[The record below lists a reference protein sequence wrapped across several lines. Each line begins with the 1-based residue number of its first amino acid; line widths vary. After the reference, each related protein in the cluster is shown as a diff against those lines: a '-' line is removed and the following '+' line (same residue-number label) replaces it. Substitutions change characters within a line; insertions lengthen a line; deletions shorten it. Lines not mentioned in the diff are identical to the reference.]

1 MCAGLFLPALAA
13 PALAQQVNPLA
24 AVKPA
29 LQKKL
34 LRDQYPEAIADLNQL
49 LKADSLNP
57 DYLFLRAECYMHQKQ
72 LPAALADF
80 NKASRVRPNQPLIL
94 MERGVAKMQ
103 LKQFPAALA
112 DFDQAK
118 LYDPK
123 MEPLLL
129 YSGYCRI
136 FTNDLL
142 RAQQDLTAAA
152 ATYNVRFDSW
162 LFRGIALMVAGNYR
176 DAIGS
181 CTEQIRRQPK
191 QPLGYANRALA
202 YLATGEA
209 AKAQADMELARKY
222 PALDPES
229 QQEIRLIE
237 VFVREKTAGSQPQ
250 PALYEPL
257 LAAAPDKAE
266 LYLQR
271 GDLHLQTGD
280 LPGATADW
288 QQAASLGNAEAAYR
302 LSVGYK
308 AVK

>member
-1 MCAGLFLPALAA
+1 M
-13 PALAQQVNPLA
+13 A

-34 LRDQYPEAIADLNQL
+34 LREQFAEAIVDLNQL
-49 LKADSLNP
+49 LQADSLNP
-57 DYLFLRAECYMHQKQ
+57 DYLFLRAECYMRQQQ

-112 DFDQAK
+112 DFDQAR

-162 LFRGIALMVAGNYR
+162 LYRGIALMVAGNYR

-202 YLATGEA
+202 YLATGEP
-209 AKAQADMELARKY
+209 AKAQADMVLALKY
-222 PALDPES
+222 PALDPET

-237 VFVREKTAGSQPQ
+237 VFVQEKTTGPQ

-271 GDLHLQTGD
+271 GDLQLQIGD
-280 LPGATADW
+280 LPAATADW

-302 LSVGYK
+302 LSVGYQARK
-308 AVK
+308 